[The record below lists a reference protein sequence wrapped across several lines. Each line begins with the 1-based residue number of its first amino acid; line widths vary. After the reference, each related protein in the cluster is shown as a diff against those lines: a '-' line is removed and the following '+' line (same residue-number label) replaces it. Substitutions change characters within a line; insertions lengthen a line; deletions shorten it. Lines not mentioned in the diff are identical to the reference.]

1 MDRKQC
7 SKRYLALFLALVML
21 IGTLPMNI
29 FAQEPTTGTCTADP
43 NKVSSSSIVKDP
55 DKKQGPTK
63 KDNNGVILEGFDEH
77 GQEYVAADKV
87 ITKPADATNQRGV
100 FGRAYDMTGNDFNAA
115 DNNNPLPDGTVIY
128 FQWMDSDGVKSP
140 VFTCK
145 TYHVGTGAKDG
156 GWYAYDP
163 DKLDFKDGNGKVHK
177 LAYQTVRQYY
187 RFWLAP
193 GQKSPNGNIWTTAR
207 QAPGGQ
213 VGFYGATQSAGGT
226 FMVAGFNYQ
235 KTAVFVY
242 ETPDD
247 ISYMV
252 APKQNSTF
260 TGKNGQTYPRYKI
273 DKVGIEE
280 ERGIDNY
287 ITGKVW
293 WELADSFVTFP
304 TSTFDTQV
312 PQNTTEDGLKG
323 IRVITSA
330 LTAEGANALKNV
342 NNLPINERI
351 KGTKEILTA
360 HPEYIMQT
368 VESPVVYEGKGNVSK
383 YVARFD
389 DNIDLDFIYQFVIDG
404 QGNVLNV
411 QNMSPVPV
419 FSNPGT
425 FVLNT
430 AAKTPFKNAL
440 YNVHNALVNDPFKS
454 SIQITNYDTTVDGA
468 ASPGD
473 EAKIAVEANY
483 LPGNKVEIVWV
494 DADGNELS
502 AAEVTNKTDA
512 ESKTYTVPNNLTEK
526 TAYSVQL
533 RINGIIID
541 SDSFIADPSTKI
553 RLHRNS
559 SADDKYVDIIKVED
573 PDSQK
578 VELQALRNTD
588 KYQEVKNK
596 YFVGWSTKKDATQP
610 DENILIDKSTLGPDS
625 TTDLYVR
632 DGSVY
637 KYRDENCVPVKDLY
651 AVWKN
656 PFTVKASK
664 TWVKTA
670 AENYNTSSLKFGL
683 LHRASVGSFG
693 KEVVAGLA
701 TYEPVPGQIK
711 DYNANGIVWDNL
723 PSYKEEGKRISYLI
737 VELPTQ
743 EMVDKYNA
751 GSTDWKSYN
760 INVVNVNHQY
770 YKKEQTLSMDNT
782 KTNKVDA
789 ITSSTKRLHI
799 INGQAVDPHAK
810 NLTAKPGYFD
820 TQGYEITVTN
830 KKQTLTPPSI
840 DQAKSGDK
848 ELVINLK
855 AGEDIDGLKGTFTSG
870 GTSTDFVIKKGSTG
884 SDWTITK
891 VDGSAFTGV
900 TVDTTS
906 AADKVVLKLDA
917 GHTLKPDD
925 NLVARTYKTVS
936 GNDVVSSDETMTVKD
951 NNSRLPKNIKQAY
964 SDKDDKVIITA
975 TPFQMNVGGQMIT
988 VVPSTTTYK
997 LVDKDGN
1004 QIADTPMVTANNNE
1018 IKFEIDKSNVSEG
1031 TEYFIQAKEPDRDAK
1046 DTRTAQGNASEK
1058 GVPSDKSV
1066 KLDLTA
1072 PQGTIP
1078 DIKGFVGKKIKDKQF
1093 TITEASE
1100 KINVLEKEGPNGL
1113 KASINGNQIT
1123 ISGAPTVPY
1132 NGQTKLIVEDMFGN
1146 KATLTGN
1153 ANIYAKVVDKVPD
1166 GEGANYYSVTFKSD
1180 NNSWLLNNDVKINT
1194 ITKYIIKDFNGD
1206 GQVTDDDKIT
1216 LTQAQDEGLMIPEYE
1231 IREGYKEKDPNWD
1244 PDFEADGY
1252 KFGTDDA
1259 SFTLQ
1264 TEKLQSIIPVK
1275 PGNDGT
1281 LPDTPKGYVRV
1292 TLDKDKTVKFK
1303 DGVETIYDVRVAD
1316 KVRYADVYKKVEA
1329 QPVDDNYKNVSW
1341 YKGDA
1346 KVNGSDTITEETTLT
1361 AKAENA
1367 KNIIPVED
1375 PNANPNPPAGY
1386 VRITIEKGDR
1396 IESVTGVT
1404 TYDVKSDGSVRYG
1417 DIIDYVEAEDKKV
1430 DATTNAKNGK
1440 TQINI
1445 AKDNE
1450 GNATGKL
1457 PYTWKVDNADVVRDA
1472 GPGTEAKTLTVS
1484 ATMLDKDK
1492 YNPEGF
1498 EQTVKQGDTP
1508 QAKDSIKNNGDLPE
1522 GTTYKYVKEDPANSG
1537 KFIEDSPKTD
1547 TIGEVPVKVEVT
1559 YPDGTKDIVDTKI
1572 KVVPKDNI
1580 IPVKP
1585 GNGGT
1590 LPDTPKDYVRV
1601 TLTKDD
1607 TSIKDYATGTV
1618 TVYDV
1623 KKDAGVR
1630 LGDILNKVKPEAKD
1644 GYKNPKWY
1652 VNNAD
1657 ADPLTP
1663 INAKVT
1669 ANAKAEKT
1677 DANTYDPK
1685 GTVQNVEKDSTPD
1698 PKKSIGNPENLPE
1711 GTTYKYV
1718 KEETDGN
1725 GKKTYTPETPDT
1737 STIGKK
1743 DVKVQVTY
1751 PDGSTDIV
1759 ETKINVVP
1767 KDKIIKVDD
1776 PDNNPTPRDGYV
1788 RVTLVNDPTS
1798 VQTYKEA
1805 YDVKKDGTV
1814 LYGDV
1819 INRATVPQPSA
1830 GYKEPIVWKNG
1841 DTVQDVRATVPGT
1854 ENVTLTAFATK
1865 TYANTYDPQGQVQN
1879 VEKGST
1885 PDPKKSI
1892 ANPEDLPK
1900 GTEFKYV
1907 KEETDNEGKKTYT
1920 PENPDTSTTGEKDV
1934 KVQVTYPDGSTDIVE
1949 TKIKVVE
1956 KAKKIS
1962 EELEGK
1968 LEGKDINVWKD
1979 SPVDEINWKDGVKL
1993 NDANKGNETYKGYLE
2008 NATAEEATDPARKTD
2023 VVGTKA
2029 GQIKVTFED
2038 GSSLLVDKQ
2047 NLVVKDNILP
2057 GDDENAPKDAI
2068 EVKFLLG
2075 EGVKATKDGAEITGD
2090 KTTPAEYASYKIKP
2104 GTNLKSYKYAQAPST
2119 EEKTIF
2125 EIINAT
2131 VIDDTYE
2138 NVVWKGNVT
2147 NDPTNYVVSKD
2158 NNEFTAYAN
2167 KKASNK
2173 DIIPFV
2179 PDKPDDPTN
2188 PDDKNVPTED
2198 PDGNPINKDDYVI
2211 VAFKIGQPGA
2221 ATLVLDG
2228 KKGEVVSALVKK
2240 TDPLKK
2246 WSEITIPT
2254 IGQTMD
2260 QNNQYTFEKWVD
2272 AAKAEMTADK
2282 QIADK
2287 AVYTATF
2294 KTNNGFDKD
2303 AIIGFNFVKDP
2314 TKMEY
2319 NEGDKPKHDGL
2330 EIELV
2335 DKNNNKVTVT
2345 KDKLEEYGITIEPTE
2360 DTALKKDD
2368 DGKHLVA
2375 KITTKDGDGQDKELT
2390 ASSPGTLKVKEKSDK
2405 DIIPF
2410 VPDKPDDPTN
2420 PDDKNVP
2427 TEDPDG
2433 NPINKDDYVIVAFK
2447 IGQPGA
2453 ATLVLDGKKGE
2464 VVSALVKK
2472 TDPLKKWSEITI
2484 PTIGQTMD
2492 QNNQYTFEKWV
2503 DAAKAEMTA
2512 DKEIADKAVYTATF
2526 KTNNGFDKDAIIGF
2540 NFVKDP
2546 TKMEYNEGDK
2556 PKHDGL
2562 EIELVDR
2569 NNNKVT
2575 VTKDKLKDYGITIE
2589 PTEDTALTKDD
2600 DGKHLVAKITT
2611 KDGDGQDKELTA
2623 SSPGTLTVNDKA
2635 NPEQSSKPT
2644 VKQPTEDDKKIEG
2657 KGVPGSKIVVKDKDG
2672 NVIGETEVNE
2682 KGEWEVPVPADKPL
2696 KKDDKIT
2703 VEQTEKGKKPST
2715 AETTVKGK
2723 EDTTANPTIDQP
2735 TEGDNKITGKG
2746 EPGSKIV
2753 VDLPDGTKI
2762 PGEVDDNGNWTVDVP
2777 ADKPLKAGD
2786 TIKVT
2791 QTDKNG
2797 KTKEATATVASRFKP
2812 EPIPTPGYNPWLPI
2826 YFGSTKTEVKPE
2838 PKHLERH
2845 EAYIAGYPD
2854 GTVRPDGKITRAEVT
2869 AILARL
2875 TENSSLANFVARFS
2889 DVKAFD
2895 WFSDSIMKLSAKDI
2909 ITGYPDGTFKPNK
2922 SITRA
2927 EFAAIVSKYIKNP
2940 KAADEVFADVPM
2952 NHWAKDAIAKVKAE
2966 GWISGYNDGTFK
2978 PDAPITRAEA
2988 VSIVNRMF
2996 GRSADGEFVR
3006 DHNYEISN
3014 FKDLLGSHWAYYDMI
3029 EATHTHDFESL
3040 NGGIER
3046 WEKIVK

>member
-743 EMVDKYNA
+743 EMIDKYNA

-936 GNDVVSSDETMTVKD
+936 GNDVVSSDDTMTVKD

-964 SDKDDKVIITA
+964 SDKDDKVVITA
-975 TPFQMNVGGQMIT
+975 TPFQQDVNGQMIT
-988 VVPSTTTYK
+988 VVPSNTTYT
-997 LVDKDGN
+997 LVDADGN
-1004 QIADTPMVTANNNE
+1004 QIAGTPVVTANNNE
-1018 IKFEIDKSNVSEG
+1018 IKFEIDKDKVSEG

-1046 DTRTAQGNASEK
+1046 DTREVEGVASEK
-1058 GVPSDKSV
+1058 GVASDKSV

-1078 DIKGFVGKKIKDKQF
+1078 DIKGFVGKAIDDKTF
-1093 TITEASE
+1093 DITEASE
-1100 KINVLEKEGPNGL
+1100 KFNILEKEGPNGL

-1522 GTTYKYVKEDPANSG
+1522 GTTYTYVKE
-1537 KFIEDSPKTD
+1537 KTD
-1547 TIGEVPVKVEVT
+1547 GE
-1559 YPDGTKDIVDTKI
+1559 
-1572 KVVPKDNI
+1572 
-1580 IPVKP
+1580 
-1585 GNGGT
+1585 GN
-1590 LPDTPKDYVRV
+1590 
-1601 TLTKDD
+1601 
-1607 TSIKDYATGTV
+1607 
-1618 TVYDV
+1618 
-1623 KKDAGVR
+1623 
-1630 LGDILNKVKPEAKD
+1630 
-1644 GYKNPKWY
+1644 
-1652 VNNAD
+1652 
-1657 ADPLTP
+1657 
-1663 INAKVT
+1663 
-1669 ANAKAEKT
+1669 
-1677 DANTYDPK
+1677 
-1685 GTVQNVEKDSTPD
+1685 
-1698 PKKSIGNPENLPE
+1698 
-1711 GTTYKYV
+1711 
-1718 KEETDGN
+1718 
-1725 GKKTYTPETPDT
+1725 
-1737 STIGKK
+1737 
-1743 DVKVQVTY
+1743 
-1751 PDGSTDIV
+1751 
-1759 ETKINVVP
+1759 
-1767 KDKIIKVDD
+1767 
-1776 PDNNPTPRDGYV
+1776 
-1788 RVTLVNDPTS
+1788 
-1798 VQTYKEA
+1798 
-1805 YDVKKDGTV
+1805 
-1814 LYGDV
+1814 
-1819 INRATVPQPSA
+1819 
-1830 GYKEPIVWKNG
+1830 
-1841 DTVQDVRATVPGT
+1841 
-1854 ENVTLTAFATK
+1854 
-1865 TYANTYDPQGQVQN
+1865 
-1879 VEKGST
+1879 
-1885 PDPKKSI
+1885 
-1892 ANPEDLPK
+1892 
-1900 GTEFKYV
+1900 
-1907 KEETDNEGKKTYT
+1907 KTYT

-2188 PDDKNVPTED
+2188 SDDKNVPTED

-2240 TDPLKK
+2240 TDPMKK
-2246 WSEITIPT
+2246 W
-2254 IGQTMD
+2254 
-2260 QNNQYTFEKWVD
+2260 
-2272 AAKAEMTADK
+2272 
-2282 QIADK
+2282 
-2287 AVYTATF
+2287 
-2294 KTNNGFDKD
+2294 
-2303 AIIGFNFVKDP
+2303 
-2314 TKMEY
+2314 
-2319 NEGDKPKHDGL
+2319 GD
-2330 EIELV
+2330 
-2335 DKNNNKVTVT
+2335 
-2345 KDKLEEYGITIEPTE
+2345 
-2360 DTALKKDD
+2360 
-2368 DGKHLVA
+2368 
-2375 KITTKDGDGQDKELT
+2375 LT
-2390 ASSPGTLKVKEKSDK
+2390 L
-2405 DIIPF
+2405 
-2410 VPDKPDDPTN
+2410 
-2420 PDDKNVP
+2420 
-2427 TEDPDG
+2427 
-2433 NPINKDDYVIVAFK
+2433 
-2447 IGQPGA
+2447 
-2453 ATLVLDGKKGE
+2453 
-2464 VVSALVKK
+2464 
-2472 TDPLKKWSEITI
+2472 

-2526 KTNNGFDKDAIIGF
+2526 KTNDGFDKDAIIGF

-2777 ADKPLKAGD
+2777 ADKPLIPGD

-2812 EPIPTPGYNPWLPI
+2812 EPIPTPGYNPWWPI

-2838 PKHLERH
+2838 PKDLERH

-2927 EFAAIVSKYIKNP
+2927 EFAVIASKYIKNP
-2940 KAADEVFADVPM
+2940 KAADETFSDVPM

-2996 GRSADGEFVR
+2996 NRAADGEFVR

-3014 FKDLLGSHWAYYDMI
+3014 FKDLLESHWAYYDMI